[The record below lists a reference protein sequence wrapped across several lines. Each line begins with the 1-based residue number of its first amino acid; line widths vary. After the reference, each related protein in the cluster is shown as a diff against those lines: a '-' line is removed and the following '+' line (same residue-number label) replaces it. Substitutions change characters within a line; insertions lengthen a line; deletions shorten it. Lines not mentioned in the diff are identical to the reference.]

1 MENNTCPCCKS
12 TLATLASPLTTK
24 LFWHWQHGLVFKKM
38 AISGHSTQY
47 SYTGTWYK
55 VPANQT
61 FRVGCSSQLQV
72 NVCCT
77 SDTPAKS
84 PAYHFF
90 WHWQC
95 WLMFKNN
102 SHFWS
107 FYTKCLHKNLVQSPR
122 KPDFDGWLFFSFK
135 STSAA
140 PPTPRA
146 ASSYSSEAQMCNFVK
161 CGHTL
166 IIQRRTST

>member
-24 LFWHWQHGLVFKKM
+24 LFWHWQHGLVFKKWQFLV
-38 AISGHSTQY
+38 ILHNIPTQEL
-47 SYTGTWYK
+47 GT
-55 VPANQT
+55 
-61 FRVGCSSQLQV
+61 
-72 NVCCT
+72 
-77 SDTPAKS
+77 KS
-84 PAYHFF
+84 PQTRLWGLVVLPSFKSTSAPPPTPQPSPLTTIF

-107 FYTKCLHKNLVQSPR
+107 FYTKCLHRNLVQSPR

-135 STSAA
+135 STSVA

-166 IIQRRTST
+166 IIQHRTST